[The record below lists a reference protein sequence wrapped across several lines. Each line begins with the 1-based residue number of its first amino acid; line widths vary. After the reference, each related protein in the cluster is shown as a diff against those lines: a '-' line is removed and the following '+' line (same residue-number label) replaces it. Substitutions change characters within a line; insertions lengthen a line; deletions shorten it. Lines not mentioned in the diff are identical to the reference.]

1 MKSSFGSIVLG
12 VYNILFFAFL
22 LAPVIIIVGISF
34 ANSYAMDFPPKGY
47 SLRWFEYIMG
57 RKEFV
62 NAFYVSVLI
71 AVVTSIVSLIVGMF
85 ASLAIVRFKFRAKSL
100 LESLFMSPATLPT
113 VILGVALLQFFSLLG
128 YTNSWNRLILGHV
141 IICIPFTLRS
151 ISASLYGFDKSLEEA
166 SLVLGANHV
175 KTFYKIVLPIIRPG
189 IVVALIFAFITSF
202 DNFTIS
208 MFLINADTVTLP
220 IRILTF
226 LQWQFDPSVA
236 AISALLIFL
245 TFIVIL
251 IVEKAVGLGG
261 MQFMRNA

>member
-1 MKSSFGSIVLG
+1 M
-12 VYNILFFAFL
+12 LFFAFL
-22 LAPVIIIVGISF
+22 LLPVIIIVGISF
-34 ANSYAMDFPPKGY
+34 SNSYAMDFPPKGY
-47 SLRWFEYIMG
+47 SFRWFQYIVG

-71 AVVTSIVSLIVGMF
+71 AVITSIVSLALGLL
-85 ASLAIVRFKFRAKSL
+85 ASLAIVRFKFKAKSL

-113 VILGVALLQFFSLLG
+113 VILGVALLQFFSLTG

-151 ISASLYGFDKSLEEA
+151 VSASLYGFDKSLEEA
-166 SLVLGANHV
+166 SLVLGANHL
-175 KTFYKIVLPIIRPG
+175 KTFYRIVLPIVRPG

-208 MFLINADTVTLP
+208 MFLINADTITLP

-236 AISALLIFL
+236 AISTLLIAL
-245 TFIVIL
+245 TFAVIL
-251 IVEKAVGLGG
+251 IIERAVGLGG
-261 MQFMRNA
+261 MQFMRNH

>member
-1 MKSSFGSIVLG
+1 MKNSLGSAALGIYVL
-12 VYNILFFAFL
+12 IFFVFL

-34 ANSYAMDFPPKGY
+34 SDSFAMDFPPKGY
-47 SLRWFEYIMG
+47 SLRWFNYILN

-62 NAFYVSVLI
+62 NAFYVSVII
-71 AVVTSIVSLIVGMF
+71 AIAASV
-85 ASLAIVRFKFRAKSL
+85 ASLVLGILASMAIVRFKFRGKAL

-113 VILGVALLQFFSLLG
+113 VIIGVALLQFFSVTG
-128 YTNSWNRLILGHV
+128 FMNSWNRLILGHV

-166 SLVLGANHV
+166 SLVLGANHL
-175 KTFYKIVLPIIRPG
+175 KTFYKIVLPIVRPG

-208 MFLINADTVTLP
+208 MFLIDAATITLP

-245 TFIVIL
+245 TFVVIM
-251 IVEKAVGLGG
+251 IIEKAVGLGS
-261 MQFMRNA
+261 MAFMRNQ

>member
-1 MKSSFGSIVLG
+1 MKNSLGSAVLG
-12 VYNILFFAFL
+12 IYVLIFFIFL

-34 ANSYAMDFPPKGY
+34 SNSYAMDFPPRGY
-47 SLRWFEYIMG
+47 SLRWFEYILN

-62 NAFYVSVLI
+62 NAFYVSVAI
-71 AVVTSIVSLIVGMF
+71 AVAASIVSLVLGLL
-85 ASLAIVRFKFRAKSL
+85 ASLAIVRFKFRGKTFV
-100 LESLFMSPATLPT
+100 ESLFMSPATLPT
-113 VILGVALLQFFSLLG
+113 VIIGVALLQFFSLAG

-151 ISASLYGFDKSLEEA
+151 VSASLYGFDKSLEEA
-166 SLVLGANHV
+166 SLVLGANHL
-175 KTFYKIVLPIIRPG
+175 KTFYKIVLPIVRPG

-208 MFLINADTVTLP
+208 MFLINADTITLP

-245 TFIVIL
+245 TFVVIMV
-251 IVEKAVGLGG
+251 IERVVGLGS
-261 MQFMRNA
+261 MAFMRNQ